1 MRILTAALIACALPA
16 AAEEAAHPV
25 TRRVVAGE
33 RYEAGG
39 IHRFFLGP
47 HYRNLWTTPI
57 EVEVLDLATYAGG
70 LTATKKGGGM
80 QTKSLRLEAP
90 DGRRFRVRSVDKD
103 PTPTLPPDLRDTFA
117 EWVVQDQI

>member
-1 MRILTAALIACALPA
+1 MTILAAVLIAAAVPA
-16 AAEEAAHPV
+16 AAQEQAPPPGE

-33 RYEAGG
+33 RYEAGPL
-39 IHRFFLGP
+39 HRLFLGP
-47 HYRNLWTTPI
+47 HYRDLWTTPMD
-57 EVEVLDLATYAGG
+57 VEVLDLATYAGG

-103 PTPTLPPDLRDTFA
+103 PTPTLPADLRDTF
-117 EWVVQDQI
+117 